1 MSEFDSVPSLLARVQ
16 TGSQNAAA
24 EVYERFARRLIA
36 LARTRL
42 NHRLKQKVDPED
54 IVQSVFKSFFVRQA
68 VGEYDLRSADSLWG
82 LLALITIRKCSR
94 KAVHY
99 FAARRDAGR
108 DVGQPASDEA
118 SRLWEALSQEPTPE
132 QAALL
137 SDTVERLM
145 QALDPREREIL
156 ALSLQGVSSEEIAS
170 QVQRSERTVRR
181 VMEFVRTVIEKMRL
195 EDE

>member
-1 MSEFDSVPSLLARVQ
+1 MSEFDSVQNLLARVQ
-16 TGSQNAAA
+16 TGNQEAAA

-36 LARTRL
+36 FARTRL
-42 NHRLKQKVDPED
+42 NQRLRQKVDPED

-68 VGEYDLRSADSLWG
+68 GGEYDVQNADSLWG
-82 LLALITIRKCSR
+82 LLALITIRKCGR

-108 DVGQPASDEA
+108 DVGNPADAEA
-118 SRLWEALSQEPTPE
+118 SSLWEAVSHEPTPE

-137 SDTVERLM
+137 TDTVERLM

-156 ALSLQGVSSEEIAS
+156 TLSLQGASTAEIAAE
-170 QVQRSERTVRR
+170 VQRSERTVRR
-181 VMEFVRTVIEKMRL
+181 VLEFVREELEKMRL